1 MEGVKH
7 KLPKAVIFD
16 WDGTLVD
23 TIPGLRIAHN
33 HVRTTMGYEPWTEA
47 QFWENLKHSA
57 RELYPRVYGAQS
69 DKALGIL
76 YEYVDNNHL
85 KYLKV
90 LPHAQEVLNFL
101 DRNRIPYGLISN
113 KRHEYLLKEVSHIGW
128 EKRFFAAIGAGIAA
142 RDKPAADPVH
152 KIFELGCISFAPDD
166 VWFIGDT
173 ETDLA
178 TGQAFGCPTILI
190 THGRD
195 MKGLIETYKPLHVV
209 ASCEELLAFFPDDTE
224 KKACCNAAN

>member
-1 MEGVKH
+1 MESVKG
-7 KLPKAVIFD
+7 KLPKAVLFD

-33 HVRTTMGYEPWTEA
+33 HVRTEMGHPPWTEA

-57 RELYPRVYGAQS
+57 RELYPRVYGAES

-76 YEYVDNNHL
+76 YSYIDDNHL

-90 LPHAQEVLNFL
+90 LPHAQDVLNLL
-101 DRNRIPYGLISN
+101 DSHRIPYGLISN
-113 KRHEYLLKEVSHIGW
+113 KRHKYLLKEVSHIGW
-128 EKRFFAAIGAGIAA
+128 EKRFFRAIGAGEAA
-142 RDKPAADPVH
+142 KDKPAADPVH
-152 KIFELGCISFAPDD
+152 KIFELAGFSFEPQD
-166 VWFIGDT
+166 VWFVGDT

-178 TGQAFGCPTILI
+178 TGQAFGCPTVLI

-195 MKGLIETYKPLHVV
+195 MQGLIETFNPLHVV
-209 ASCEELLAFFPDDTE
+209 NDCSGMLALFQSAP
-224 KKACCNAAN
+224 KSMLAAKHNV